1 MELYEI
7 ISVFTLPLEWSAE
20 LFWEVSSWLR
30 AWCLPWQPALG
41 CQVFLYGAPSD
52 WQSYWTVLCKLQSAI
67 HCARCMT
74 HRALQVSRCQISVAC
89 GIPCLVVFGRRVAS
103 THTNT
108 CTLPTSKAIQLS
120 FWLFASYQQDL
131 DMFQTLRI
139 LACCYCRFALDLHSC
154 MGWLESAG
162 LALQNAQHLHWRFT
176 STPTQLPEPCQ
187 LECSAWGHT
196 HTAMLPM
203 LQSTSDYSLPAQA
216 RRVVERSTESWKIL
230 YRYNPIQIHDYIE

>member
-1 MELYEI
+1 M
-7 ISVFTLPLEWSAE
+7 
-20 LFWEVSSWLR
+20 
-30 AWCLPWQPALG
+30 PALATSVG
-41 CQVFLYGAPSD
+41 LPSFLVFFFCKMGHHQTDNLIG
-52 WQSYWTVLCKLQSAI
+52 SYWTGLCKLQRAI

-108 CTLPTSKAIQLS
+108 WTLPTSKAIQLS

-131 DMFQTLRI
+131 DMFQTFRI
-139 LACCYCRFALDLHSC
+139 LACSYCRFALDLHSC

-196 HTAMLPM
+196 HTQLCCRCCNRLHIFRCLHRP
-203 LQSTSDYSLPAQA
+203 
-216 RRVVERSTESWKIL
+216 VVLLKVRQNLERYYTDTIR
-230 YRYNPIQIHDYIE
+230 YRYMITYSI